1 MMNGMSKALYEYNIE
16 NPDLRPKIIAIEG
29 VKKV

>member
-1 MMNGMSKALYEYNIE
+1 LYEYNIE
-16 NPDLRPKIIAIEG
+16 NPDLRPKVIAIEG